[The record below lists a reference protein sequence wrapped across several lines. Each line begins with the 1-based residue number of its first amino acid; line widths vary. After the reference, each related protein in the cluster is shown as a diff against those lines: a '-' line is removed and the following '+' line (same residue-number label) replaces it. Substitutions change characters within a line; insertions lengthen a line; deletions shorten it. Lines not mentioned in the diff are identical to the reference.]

1 MTQASTQSP
10 DKTNSGL
17 SIEALSKSFAQRS
30 IISDFNLNLEKHTIT
45 GFLGPNGCGKTTLL
59 SIISGSLL
67 KDQGECKFDNMPMK
81 LGSSG
86 LLSQNYR
93 DALFPWL
100 TAFENVCYPL
110 RVQGISK
117 KERQDLVQA
126 LFSTYQIPFNP
137 QLYPYQ
143 LSGGQQQLLSFL
155 RTVAQNPSLM
165 LMDEPFSALDY
176 PSKKMLTKR
185 IEQLM
190 KESNTSIIL
199 VSHDIDE
206 LLLLSDRL
214 IVLDGPPLT
223 VVEDITLSL
232 SRPRSIDF
240 LSDPTI
246 AGIKKLC
253 LNLISKE
260 AP

>member
-1 MTQASTQSP
+1 MTHEPQ
-10 DKTNSGL
+10 SGL
-17 SIEALSKSFAQRS
+17 SIKALSKSFSDKA
-30 IISDFNLNLEKHTIT
+30 IISDFNLDLDKHTIT
-45 GFLGPNGCGKTTLL
+45 GFLGPNGSGKTTLL
-59 SIISGSLL
+59 SIIAGCLK
-67 KDQGECKFDNMPMK
+67 KDQGECSFDNNALE

-110 RVQGISK
+110 RVKGISK
-117 KERQDLVQA
+117 DEREKKVQE
-126 LFSTYQIPFNP
+126 LFQTYKIPFSHKS
-137 QLYPYQ
+137 YPYE
-143 LSGGQQQLLSFL
+143 LSGGQQQLISFL
-155 RTVAQNPSLM
+155 RAVAQNPALM

-176 PSKKMLTKR
+176 PSKKMLTNR

-190 KESNTSIIL
+190 TKSDMSIIL

-206 LLLLSDRL
+206 LLLLADRL
-214 IVLDGPPLT
+214 IVFEGPPLKI
-223 VVEDITLSL
+223 VEDISLSQ

-246 AGIKKLC
+246 SKIKKTC
-253 LNLISKE
+253 LNLITRE
-260 AP
+260 VA